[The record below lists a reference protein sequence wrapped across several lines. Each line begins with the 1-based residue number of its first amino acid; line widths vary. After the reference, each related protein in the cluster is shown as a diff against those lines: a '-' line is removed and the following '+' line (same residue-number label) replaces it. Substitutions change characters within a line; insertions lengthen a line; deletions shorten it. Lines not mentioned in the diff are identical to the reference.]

1 MKMHVAI
8 VGAGMSGL
16 SCAAQLV
23 RAGHT
28 VALFDKARGPG
39 GRMSTRRM
47 VTPLGEAHFDHGAQ
61 YFTVRDPAFM
71 AQVARWSASGVAAPW
86 PAAGTGAW
94 VGVPT
99 MNAVVKE
106 MADQH
111 DVTFGW
117 HVRGL
122 VRREGGWHL
131 SGEATD
137 GERSQKG
144 PFDAVVISL
153 PPEQASAIVALH
165 DLSLASTALAARSQP
180 CWTGMFAFADRLP
193 CKADT
198 VREAGLISW
207 AARNGAKPGRKGPE
221 TWVVQASPHW
231 STQHIEDSAEA
242 VAQGLLA
249 ALGEALGMVM
259 PTPVVASAHRWR
271 YAMSTGS
278 NLGALWSANSKI
290 GICGDWLLGPRVEN
304 AWISGRTL
312 ATQMMAKAPQEV
324 A

>member
-1 MKMHVAI
+1 MQVAI
-8 VGAGMSGL
+8 IGAGMSGL
-16 SCAAQLV
+16 SCAATLV
-23 RAGHT
+23 RSGHQ
-28 VALFDKARGPG
+28 VSLFDKGRGPG

-47 VTPLGEAHFDHGAQ
+47 ATPLGEAHFDHGAQ

-71 AQVARWSASGVAAPW
+71 SQVARWSASGVASPW

-99 MNAVVKE
+99 MNAVVKD
-106 MADQH
+106 MAEQQ

-122 VRREGGWHL
+122 VRRDGAWHL
-131 SGEATD
+131 SGETRG
-137 GERSQKG
+137 GERQSKG

-153 PPEQASAIVALH
+153 PPEQAAAIVALH
-165 DLSLASTALAARSQP
+165 DLSLAATALAARSQP
-180 CWTGMFAFADRLP
+180 CWTGMFAFDDRVMS
-193 CKADT
+193 KADT
-198 VREAGLISW
+198 VRDAGLISW
-207 AARNGAKPGRKGPE
+207 AARDAAKPGRKGPE
-221 TWVVQASPHW
+221 TWVVQANPHW
-231 STQHIEDSAEA
+231 SAKHIEDSNDD
-242 VAQGLLA
+242 VAQALLGALGA
-249 ALGEALGMVM
+249 ALGIAL
-259 PTPVVASAHRWR
+259 PTAVVATAHRWR

-278 NLGALWSANSKI
+278 NLGSLWSPNSRI

-312 ATQMMAKAPQEV
+312 AVQMMAVQQEQV